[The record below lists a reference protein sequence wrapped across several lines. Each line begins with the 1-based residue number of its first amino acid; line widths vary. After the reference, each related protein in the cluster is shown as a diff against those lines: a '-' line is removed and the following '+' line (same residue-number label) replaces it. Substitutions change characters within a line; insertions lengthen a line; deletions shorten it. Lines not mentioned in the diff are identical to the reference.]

1 VIGDKLRELR
11 KERKLTQEEMCKL
24 LDIKQGTYAGYESNK
39 HLPDLLM
46 IIKIA
51 DIFKVSLDYI
61 ADRYKQ

>member
-1 VIGDKLRELR
+1 LIGEKLRSLR
-11 KERKLTQEEMCKL
+11 KERKLTQQEMSKL

-39 HLPDLLM
+39 HLPDLYTL
-46 IIKIA
+46 IKIA